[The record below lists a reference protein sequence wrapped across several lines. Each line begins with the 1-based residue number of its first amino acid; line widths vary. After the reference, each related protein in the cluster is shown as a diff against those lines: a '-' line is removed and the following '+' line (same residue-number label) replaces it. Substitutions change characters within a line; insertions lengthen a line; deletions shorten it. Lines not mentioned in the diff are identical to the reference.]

1 MRRPPWRSQRGQIAA
16 RIVAEKDLLAV
27 RAGLAVHPVRGVV
40 GEERGLGARVHDANQ
55 AVLGVVEEGVD
66 PGVRAGALGDGRETA
81 AVVVT
86 GNGLKD
92 VQSAIRANAPPIDLP
107 PSLDAL
113 DEVLQQMGM
122 GG

>member
-1 MRRPPWRSQRGQIAA
+1 MVNVEDEEILEAMRQTARLCAVFGEPAA
-16 RIVAEKDLLAV
+16 AAAV
-27 RAGLAVHPVRGVV
+27 AGLGRAV
-40 GEERGLGARVHDANQ
+40 Q
-55 AVLGVVEEGVD
+55 EGIVS
-66 PGVRAGALGDGRETA
+66 RKETA

-113 DEVLQQMGM
+113 AQVLRERRLA
-122 GG
+122 